1 MRPAF
6 HLEILAASHRFDLA
20 NGPQGRTVSCCLMG
34 MNHLLNND
42 DPPVGSAASGSASSS
57 PTSSHSGHS
66 SDRSS
71 PDRTIK
77 NEARPVD
84 EEQAARTAASEGI
97 GRLASMGSHL
107 MLQVRTTSSPTHLAA
122 TGMTTPRLPPISM
135 LTAAASTLQP
145 RTRRVAVAPPS
156 SSTASGSGSSSLP
169 PHVQEQQE
177 MLCRYRNKKC
187 TNPRATKRNGD
198 RHNLCERHRAKANQ
212 NQRKL
217 ESKRRTQKHTAARRQ
232 QQQQQSGG
240 GDSGVAVK
248 TDANAPLH
256 PGTSALW
263 PHALV
268 L

>member
-1 MRPAF
+1 MTS
-6 HLEILAASHRFDLA
+6 E
-20 NGPQGRTVSCCLMG
+20 RTTRADDQPHPLVCLMG

-42 DPPVGSAASGSASSS
+42 DPPVGSPASGSASSS
-57 PTSSHSGHS
+57 PTNSHSSDGHN

-77 NEARPVD
+77 HETRPVD

-156 SSTASGSGSSSLP
+156 SMASGSASSSLP

-232 QQQQQSGG
+232 QQQQQHGEDGG
-240 GDSGVAVK
+240 GHSVK
-248 TDANAPLH
+248 TDASAPLN
-256 PGTSALW
+256 PGKNRAHVDYCVMVRS
-263 PHALV
+263 
-268 L
+268 

>member
-1 MRPAF
+1 
-6 HLEILAASHRFDLA
+6 
-20 NGPQGRTVSCCLMG
+20 MG

-42 DPPVGSAASGSASSS
+42 DPPVGSPASGSASSS
-57 PTSSHSGHS
+57 PTSSHSSGGGGHS

-71 PDRTIK
+71 PDRTTIK
-77 NEARPVD
+77 HETRPVD

-145 RTRRVAVAPPS
+145 RTRRVAVAPPPS
-156 SSTASGSGSSSLP
+156 SMGSGSASSSSLP

-232 QQQQQSGG
+232 QQQQQHGEDDGG
-240 GDSGVAVK
+240 GGSSLSVK
-248 TDANAPLH
+248 TDASAPLN
-256 PGTSALW
+256 PGKERERFLA
-263 PHALV
+263 PRCV
-268 L
+268 